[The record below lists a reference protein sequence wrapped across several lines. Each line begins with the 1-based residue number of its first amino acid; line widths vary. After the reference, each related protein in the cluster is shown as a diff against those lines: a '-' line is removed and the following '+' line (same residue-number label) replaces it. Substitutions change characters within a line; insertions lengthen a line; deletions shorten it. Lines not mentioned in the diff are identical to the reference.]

1 MISSFIGLI
10 RMIFSIKKVKESKF
24 YANIYIRLMRFIS
37 LEFSIFH
44 KFSFRT
50 EERTMAKKKAK
61 SSKKYIA
68 KAPIRRL
75 MKDEGAK
82 LVAEAAVD
90 LLINKLE
97 QTATDVTK
105 KAIKIV
111 KGDKRK
117 RLTAPDIQMAT
128 R

>member
-1 MISSFIGLI
+1 
-10 RMIFSIKKVKESKF
+10 
-24 YANIYIRLMRFIS
+24 
-37 LEFSIFH
+37 
-44 KFSFRT
+44 
-50 EERTMAKKKAK
+50 MAKKKAAK
-61 SSKKYIA
+61 KKTGTKKYIA

-97 QTATDVTK
+97 KTATDVTK
-105 KAIKIV
+105 AAIKIV

>member
-1 MISSFIGLI
+1 
-10 RMIFSIKKVKESKF
+10 
-24 YANIYIRLMRFIS
+24 
-37 LEFSIFH
+37 
-44 KFSFRT
+44 
-50 EERTMAKKKAK
+50 MAKKKKTA
-61 SSKKYIA
+61 KKYIA

-97 QTATDVTK
+97 KVATDVTK
-105 KAIKIV
+105 SAIKIV
-111 KGDKRK
+111 KTDKRK
-117 RLTAPDIQMAT
+117 RLTAQDIQLAT